1 MSDDVDQRQGG
12 YPSDTTWVP
21 YGHPRPSGRSP
32 QGFPNWDAGVFRN
45 DEGFTMEEAVVESEA
60 IKEAAKAKQIERRL
74 ELKKEKER
82 AAEADRV
89 AALYDSS

>member
-1 MSDDVDQRQGG
+1 MPNYTGVATRAPPAVRRMATACS
-12 YPSDTTWVP
+12 
-21 YGHPRPSGRSP
+21 
-32 QGFPNWDAGVFRN
+32 NWDAVTGVFRN

>member
-1 MSDDVDQRQGG
+1 MRSRRARAASRTVTTRALLAGRRKASRIG
-12 YPSDTTWVP
+12 MPSP
-21 YGHPRPSGRSP
+21 ASFGRL
-32 QGFPNWDAGVFRN
+32 QHAVIER
-45 DEGFTMEEAVVESEA
+45 EA
-60 IKEAAKAKQIERRL
+60 EAAKAKKRERRL